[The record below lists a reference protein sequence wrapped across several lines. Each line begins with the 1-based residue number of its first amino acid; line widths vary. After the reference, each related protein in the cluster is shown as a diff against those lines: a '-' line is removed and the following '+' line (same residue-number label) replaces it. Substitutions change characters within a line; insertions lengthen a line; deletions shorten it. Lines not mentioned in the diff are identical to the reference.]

1 MNEKIITGWWD
12 GEPIWRWKTAE
23 DRLSESGVP
32 VEVQNLSVMILGD
45 KDLSKALP
53 VIDF

>member
-1 MNEKIITGWWD
+1 MNEKIITGWWN

-23 DRLSESGVP
+23 DRLNESGIS
-32 VEVQNLSVMILGD
+32 VEVRNLGEMVLGD
-45 KDLSKALP
+45 KGLSKVLP